1 MLLILSIFLIYN
13 GYSKI
18 DLTLRINQDE
28 KIDLTDTNIILD
40 KSKNINESL
49 TINNIFVDNNKSSEK
64 EIQILNEI
72 EVIVKKNET
81 FSIILDKFINNQKIK
96 NSLINKLNQE
106 INLKYL
112 KIGQLIYFYRD
123 NKNVISKIIIPLDN
137 KNEIEINIR
146 KNLVNLKKQKIKLLK
161 EFEAKKFVIKSSL
174 YQDGKK

>member
-1 MLLILSIFLIYN
+1 MKNLNYYFFLKIFISILLLILSIFLIYN

-49 TINNIFVDNNKSSEK
+49 TINNIFVDNNKSSKK

-81 FSIILDKFINNQKIK
+81 FSIILDKFINNKKIK
-96 NSLINKLNQE
+96 NELINKLNQE

-112 KIGQLIYFYRD
+112 KIGQLIYFYKD

-137 KNEIEINIR
+137 KNNTI
-146 KNLVNLKKQKIKLLK
+146 
-161 EFEAKKFVIKSSL
+161 
-174 YQDGKK
+174 